1 MLTRNGRLAEAAAGL
16 ASERH
21 PGGYSKKQLVDASRD
36 VFGGFG
42 ADPRRVPQ
50 SEADIAH
57 KRNAMAFIE
66 GVYPLGMSDCDVV
79 GISGGCGRDCPVFRA
94 RRCEH
99 QAEMEA
105 A

>member
-1 MLTRNGRLAEAAAGL
+1 MSTRKGRLAEAAAGL
-16 ASERH
+16 AGKRH
-21 PGGYSKKQLVDASRD
+21 PEGYGKKQLIEASRE

-42 ADPRRVPQ
+42 ADQLRVPK
-50 SEADIAH
+50 SDADIAH
-57 KRNAMAFIE
+57 KRNAMALIE